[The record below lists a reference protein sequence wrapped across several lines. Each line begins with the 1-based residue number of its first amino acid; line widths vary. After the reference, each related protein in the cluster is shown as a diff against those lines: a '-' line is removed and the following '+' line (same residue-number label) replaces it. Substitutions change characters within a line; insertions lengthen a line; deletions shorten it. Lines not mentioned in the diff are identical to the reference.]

1 MQTLSEIREILS
13 AAGRQPRR
21 SLGQNFLIDAKLMG
35 KLLEL
40 ADLRGG
46 ETVLEVGPA
55 TGSLTEELI
64 ARAACVVAVE
74 VDRSLAEILRRRV
87 GGAKNLVILN
97 RSVLAGKHKIAPEV
111 LDALS
116 GAGKVQKDSRDT
128 GDKDLRRKKEKS
140 FIPCIPCIPAS
151 FSSLPPNRNFCDLV
165 ANLPYNIAVPLIMNC
180 LILSWRS
187 VRRGG
192 RDAPAPAVCF
202 SRLTFTIQQEL
213 ADRLTAGPGSKA
225 YGPVGVIAAL
235 LSRAETGRAAP
246 PEAFW
251 PRPKVDSRM
260 LRLDFDANLA
270 GRLLDAGVLSSVLS
284 ATFGHRRKMISAVAK
299 QKSPPFSPERFL
311 SALAEVGID
320 PSVRPEQVSPQEF
333 LTVANALSDAVSSE
347 PPNMIE

>member
-13 AAGRQPRR
+13 AAGRRPRR

-64 ARAACVVAVE
+64 ARAGFVVAVE

-97 RSVLAGKHKIAPEV
+97 RSVLAGKHKIAPAV

-116 GAGKVQKDSRDT
+116 GAGRVQ
-128 GDKDLRRKKEKS
+128 
-140 FIPCIPCIPAS
+140 
-151 FSSLPPNRNFCDLV
+151 LV

-192 RDAPAPAVCF
+192 QDAPAPAVCF
-202 SRLTFTIQQEL
+202 DRLTFTIQQEL
-213 ADRLTAGPGSKA
+213 ADRLTSGPGSKA
-225 YGPVGVIAAL
+225 YGPVSVITAL

-270 GRLLDAGVLSSVLS
+270 GRLLDADVLSAVLS
-284 ATFGHRRKMISAVAK
+284 ATFGHRRKMISAVVK
-299 QKSPPFSPERFL
+299 QKPPPFPPERFL
-311 SALAEVGID
+311 SALSEVGID

-333 LTVANALSDAVSSE
+333 LTVANALSDAVSRE